1 MKKRVLVVLVLVLG
15 AVLFA
20 GCGKTDKATTEEK
33 EPEIDQIVDEPTVSA
48 DALVVYFSYTGNTK
62 AIALE
67 IAELTGADV
76 YEIKA
81 KDPYTEADTQY
92 DEDTRAYKEQHDPDA
107 RPEIDGELPDVSGY
121 NTVYLGYPIWHS
133 EAPKIVYTFFESVDM
148 NGKTIIPFCTSG
160 GSPVGDSANHLH
172 EFAPEANWKDG
183 TRFELEVSKE
193 EIAEW
198 LKED

>member
-20 GCGKTDKATTEEK
+20 GCGKADKATTEEK

-92 DEDTRAYKEQHDPDA
+92 DEDTRAYK
-107 RPEIDGELPDVSGY
+107 
-121 NTVYLGYPIWHS
+121 
-133 EAPKIVYTFFESVDM
+133 
-148 NGKTIIPFCTSG
+148 
-160 GSPVGDSANHLH
+160 
-172 EFAPEANWKDG
+172 
-183 TRFELEVSKE
+183 
-193 EIAEW
+193 
-198 LKED
+198 

>member
-20 GCGKTDKATTEEK
+20 GCGKADKATTEEK

-67 IAELTGADV
+67 IAEQTGADV
-76 YEIKA
+76 YEITA
-81 KDPYTEADTQY
+81 KDPYTKADTEY
-92 DEDTRAYKEQHDPDA
+92 DENTRAYKEQHEPEA
-107 RPEIDGELPDVSGY
+107 RPEIEGKLPDVSGY

-148 NGKTIIPFCTSG
+148 NSKTIIPFCTSG

-172 EFAPEANWKDG
+172 EFAPEADWKDG
-183 TRFELEVSKE
+183 TRFETGVSKE

-198 LKED
+198 LK

>member
-1 MKKRVLVVLVLVLG
+1 MKKQWLVVLMLALG
-15 AVLFA
+15 VVLFA
-20 GCGKTDKATTEEK
+20 GCGKADKAKTEEK
-33 EPEIDQIVDEPTVSA
+33 EPEIDQTEEEASEDGGT
-48 DALVVYFSYTGNTK
+48 LVVYFSQTGNTK

-67 IAELTGADV
+67 IAEQTGADV

-81 KDPYTEADTQY
+81 KDPYTKADTEY
-92 DEDTRAYKEQHDPDA
+92 HEDTRAYREQHDPDA
-107 RPEIDGELPDVSGY
+107 WPGIDGDLPDVSGY
-121 NTVYLGYPIWHS
+121 DTVYLGYPIWHS

-172 EFAPEANWKDG
+172 EFAPEADWKDG
-183 TRFELEVSKE
+183 TRFETGVFKE

-198 LKED
+198 LK